1 PTITAAIP
9 ALPAR
14 NWRRLMVRCLRCLA
28 CLACPS
34 CDIRL
39 LPAACAEP
47 LCSPGYHDTASGATP
62 AGVLATVIQPG
73 DETRSDVEHR
83 VPISLARQAAW
94 ADQTAILQSRPD
106 SHVRDLTILEQLVP

>member
-1 PTITAAIP
+1 
-9 ALPAR
+9 
-14 NWRRLMVRCLRCLA
+14 
-28 CLACPS
+28 
-34 CDIRL
+34 
-39 LPAACAEP
+39 
-47 LCSPGYHDTASGATP
+47 
-62 AGVLATVIQPG
+62 VIQPG